1 MEVKAVHPDRLA
13 ADGGAPVRTERL
25 PGWPQYDAGD
35 LEAVSAVLRSGRVN
49 YWTGDECRQ
58 FEAEFAAHCGMRY
71 GVALANGTVALE
83 LALETLG
90 LGPGDEVIVT
100 ARSFVASAGAIVL
113 RGGKAV
119 FADVDRD
126 TQNITAR
133 TIAPHITPR
142 TKGIMCVHLAGMP
155 CDMDPILELA
165 AAHDLF
171 VIEDCA
177 QAHGALYK
185 GRPIGSL
192 GHVSAFSFC
201 QDKIMTTGGEGG
213 MLVVGDENIWREA
226 WAYKDHGKSYRT
238 VYEVDHKPG
247 FVYLHE
253 SIGSNW
259 RLTEMQAAIGR
270 RQLLKM
276 PEWHRRRTDNA
287 QRLLAGFEGL
297 DALRVPPVP
306 ENVTPAWYKFYCFVR
321 PEALKPGWD
330 RFRVKESIS
339 AEGIPCYSGSCPEI
353 YLEKAFAGTDM
364 QPAERLPVARELG
377 ETSLMFLIHP
387 TLGER
392 EMSETITATRKVLA
406 AATR

>member
-13 ADGGAPVRTERL
+13 VDGGAPVRTDPL
-25 PGWPQYDAGD
+25 PLWPQFDAGD
-35 LEAVSAVLRSGRVN
+35 IDAVAGVLRSGKVN

-58 FEAEFAAHCGMRY
+58 FESEFAAHCGVRY

-83 LALETLG
+83 LAIEALG
-90 LGPGDEVIVT
+90 VGQGDEVIVT
-100 ARSFVASAGAIVL
+100 PRSFMASVGTVVL
-113 RGGKAV
+113 RGAKAV
-119 FADVDRD
+119 FADVDPD
-126 TQNITAR
+126 TQNITAE
-133 TIAPHITPR
+133 TIAPLITSR
-142 TKGIMCVHLAGMP
+142 TSAILCVHLAGMP
-155 CDMDPILELA
+155 CDMDPIMDLA
-165 AAHDLF
+165 TSNGLL

-177 QAHGALYK
+177 QAHGARYK
-185 GRPIGSL
+185 GRPIGSF

-213 MLVVGDENIWREA
+213 MLVTNDEDVWRRA
-226 WAYKDHGKSYRT
+226 WAYKDHGKSYKT

-253 SIGSNW
+253 SFGSNW

-270 RQLLKM
+270 RQLQKL
-276 PEWHRRRTDNA
+276 PDWHKRRTANA
-287 QRLLAGFEGL
+287 DLLVKGLEGL
-297 DALRVPPVP
+297 AALRVPPVP
-306 ENVTPAWYKFYCFVR
+306 ADIDPAWYKFYCFVR
-321 PEALKPGWD
+321 PEVLKPGWD
-330 RFRVKESIS
+330 RYRVKETIS

-353 YLEKAFAGTDM
+353 YREKAFAGTGM
-364 QPAERLPVARELG
+364 EPEAPLPVAAELG

-392 EMSETITATRKVLA
+392 EMAETIAATRKVLA